1 MFDTRLIYLVV
12 EWERRMEIE
21 NRDQKYHR
29 PEAYEQYPIALDP
42 CKKEPMFKLVKMLK
56 LVRDH
61 DRISHSPEP
70 KAEIGGPVFSK
81 A

>member
-21 NRDQKYHR
+21 NREQKNHR
-29 PEAYEQYPIALDP
+29 SEAFEYYPIALGP
-42 CKKEPMFKLVKMLK
+42 CRKEPKFKLVRMLK

-61 DRISHSPEP
+61 NNFPHLPEL
-70 KAEIGGPVFSK
+70 KADIDGPSCSE

>member
-1 MFDTRLIYLVV
+1 MFDARLINQVV

-21 NRDQKYHR
+21 NRDQKNHR
-29 PEAYEQYPIALDP
+29 PEAYEYYPIALEP
-42 CKKEPMFKLVKMLK
+42 CIKEPKFKLVRMLK

-61 DRISHSPEP
+61 YNFPHLPEP
-70 KAEIGGPVFSK
+70 KADVDGPIYSQ